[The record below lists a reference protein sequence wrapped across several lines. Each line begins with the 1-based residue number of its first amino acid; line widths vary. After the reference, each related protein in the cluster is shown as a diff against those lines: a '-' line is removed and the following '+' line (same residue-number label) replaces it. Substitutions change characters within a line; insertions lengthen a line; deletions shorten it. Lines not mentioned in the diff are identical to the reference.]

1 MRRACSQNFPTSC
14 PLPYWPSP
22 QSQGAQRHTSW
33 WGSGVGDQASGSV
46 GSGFG
51 TATATGH
58 SAFGVGFGSSAT
70 IFQKKGDG
78 LAIYVEPDQ
87 LAAR

>member
-1 MRRACSQNFPTSC
+1 
-14 PLPYWPSP
+14 
-22 QSQGAQRHTSW
+22 
-33 WGSGVGDQASGSV
+33 V

>member
-1 MRRACSQNFPTSC
+1 MRNVTRHG
-14 PLPYWPSP
+14 
-22 QSQGAQRHTSW
+22 GAVIDRLKAEAAKL
-33 WGSGVGDQASGSV
+33 GANGILLSGVGDQASGSV